1 MNPRLSTGKTL
12 IPRQALH
19 DAVAERLRQ
28 GIVEGLFDPGVR
40 LNERLLCERMGVSRT
55 PMREAIKTLAG
66 EGLIRLEPNKGA
78 VVARLSRDE
87 VAAAFEVIAS
97 LESLSGMLAAQR
109 ASDADIKSVLSMQE
123 KMEKAYRKKDLSAYY
138 QINAEIHNAINRAA
152 GNPVLS
158 EVFRSIN
165 QRLQS
170 LRFRSNL
177 DAKKWSAAVKEHA
190 EIAKALARRDEAL
203 LAQLLRDHLNHKRD
217 IVLKLLEQEQ

>member
-1 MNPRLSTGKTL
+1 MTPRLSTGKTL
-12 IPRQALH
+12 IPRQGLH

-28 GIVEGLFDPGVR
+28 GIVEGLLEPGVR
-40 LNERLLCERMGVSRT
+40 LNERVLCELMGVSRT
-55 PMREAIKTLAG
+55 PMREAIKKLAG

-78 VVARLSRDE
+78 VVARLTRDE

-109 ASDADIKSVLSMQE
+109 ASDSEIKSVLSMQE

-138 QINAEIHNAINRAA
+138 QMNAEIHSAINQAA

-177 DAKKWSAAVKEHA
+177 DEKKWASAVREHA
-190 EIAKALARRDEAL
+190 AIAKALAVRDEKL
-203 LAQLLRDHLNHKRD
+203 LGQLLRDHLNHKRD
-217 IVLKLLEQEQ
+217 IVLKLLEQEK